1 MDAFSRLRYPEVWRT
16 MHLYP
21 DELRMAQEAELIREP
36 LGEVGGTEH
45 FRYGAFCF
53 WLGNPQT
60 PQSILRALISAAA
73 ADPDSAMAQAALIDL
88 VAHRNC
94 DELLYDQALAAFGG
108 FPEKHFE
115 RETFARAH
123 RERLPSWKLHD

>member
-1 MDAFSRLRYPEVWRT
+1 M
-16 MHLYP
+16 
-21 DELRMAQEAELIREP
+21 
-36 LGEVGGTEH
+36 
-45 FRYGAFCF
+45 
-53 WLGNPQT
+53 
-60 PQSILRALISAAA
+60 ISAAA

-94 DELLYDQALAAFGG
+94 DELLCDQALAVFSG

-123 RERLPSWKLHD
+123 RERLPSWKLRD